1 MTEGEGEK
9 MGSRMREDRRGGIT
23 PIQTFPRRGGRVKRG
38 GGEDGFPPPA
48 FAGASSR
55 REEKEEGVG
64 GSRTAPTGG
73 VKMGS
78 RMREDR
84 RGGITPI
91 QTFPRRGGRVK
102 RGGGEDGF
110 PPPAFAGA
118 SSRREEK
125 EEGVGGSRTAPTGG
139 VKMGSRIREDR
150 RGGITPIVQ
159 PGRLVTPKPGTL
171 VTVWRA
177 YAARDRCTHPAARF

>member
-1 MTEGEGEK
+1 MGSRPLPSRGQALDARKRRRGWAVRGAGPRGGGED
-9 MGSRMREDRRGGIT
+9 GSRMREDRRGGIT
-23 PIQTFPRRGGRVKRG
+23 PIQTLPRRGGRVKRG

-64 GSRTAPTGG
+64 GSRSRPKGSG
-73 VKMGS
+73 MKMGS
-78 RMREDR
+78 RIREDR

-102 RGGGEDGF
+102 RRGGEDGF

-118 SSRREEK
+118 SSRRED
-125 EEGVGGSRTAPTGG
+125 TG
-139 VKMGSRIREDR
+139 R
-150 RGGITPIVQ
+150 RGW
-159 PGRLVTPKPGTL
+159 GRAV
-171 VTVWRA
+171 
-177 YAARDRCTHPAARF
+177 